1 MAVKHGDCRI
11 GELLDSHKT
20 QAQIFG
26 CHSMKSYLMRS
37 QQSTTRVVHHMS
49 EAGLPSTTP
58 VHHAVHHACQ
68 QVREARW
75 FYRTCFNCRGV
86 QVNLS
91 SIALL
96 QFPSKDVLSQLQ
108 TMEFNWVNYHVAI
121 GRSSR
126 RRTTTYIRRRGL
138 QDWWIA
144 WLAQD
149 PTQDQSSNFGF
160 SQLEKLSDEVPAESG
175 VKNFQILRRSS
186 TPQFVFSS
194 RALSMI
200 LHTLVHQP

>member
-68 QVREARW
+68 QVREARR
-75 FYRTCFNCRGV
+75 FYRTCFSCRGV
-86 QVNLS
+86 HVNLS

-108 TMEFNWVNYHVAI
+108 TMEFNWVNYHRGDRKILKTEDDYFYQKAGIAGLVNCLT
-121 GRSSR
+121 
-126 RRTTTYIRRRGL
+126 RTRPNTR
-138 QDWWIA
+138 A
-144 WLAQD
+144 K
-149 PTQDQSSNFGF
+149 
-160 SQLEKLSDEVPAESG
+160 LE
-175 VKNFQILRRSS
+175 FW
-186 TPQFVFSS
+186 VFAA
-194 RALSMI
+194 RKVI
-200 LHTLVHQP
+200 